1 MQIPAPASTLNM
13 ATINQFITRTA
24 FTFGL
29 AATACLLSTNV
40 AWRVWRWWSYR
51 PLERVTG
58 SLLNMFDQKLLDLN
72 EVIEGI
78 RLDNAEELVYDEES
92 GELVITKPAK
102 KLRFRAKPQQVMAYA
117 LADVGYLK
125 FGFRPDSEAYRMI
138 TRKYL
143 LDVLSEFK
151 DLRAHDA
158 GEILDVAVPM
168 SFLPSKTFQ
177 DMTLM
182 KTTATWRDRAQA
194 DKQFYFWRLFRKF
207 QKIGRDLFDA

>member
-1 MQIPAPASTLNM
+1 
-13 ATINQFITRTA
+13 
-24 FTFGL
+24 
-29 AATACLLSTNV
+29 
-40 AWRVWRWWSYR
+40 
-51 PLERVTG
+51 
-58 SLLNMFDQKLLDLN
+58 MFDQKLLDLN
-72 EVIEGI
+72 EVIEGVRI
-78 RLDNAEELVYDEES
+78 DNAEELVYDEES

-102 KLRFRAKPQQVMAYA
+102 KLRFRAKPQRVMAYA

-125 FGFRPDSEAYRMI
+125 FGFRPDVEANRMI

-151 DLRAHDA
+151 DLRAYDA
-158 GEILDVAVPM
+158 GEILDVAVPV

-207 QKIGRDLFDA
+207 QRIGRDLFDA